1 MVDSMCYNQIMD
13 KNFRVR
19 VSVGL
24 SMFIVALIALYTF
37 NGVPFKIIF
46 ALFAFVSLIEL
57 FSFFRKKAGMLNYVL
72 ALMEILFLIWGAIFV
87 ANTTVSNFWYII
99 LGVPGY
105 DIFAYLFGK
114 LFGGKVFKKS
124 RPFPHISKNKTWEG
138 TILGLTMAIALV
150 TLKMAIWGDFQT
162 DWMYLLC
169 GPLAL
174 IGDLFESF
182 LKRKFDVKD
191 SNEILIKNKFFSKL
205 EMVVGGS
212 EGHGGFLD
220 RIDSTA
226 FACTI
231 LMIISSL

>member
-1 MVDSMCYNQIMD
+1 MD

-19 VSVGL
+19 VSVGVC
-24 SMFIVALIALYTF
+24 MFAVALISLYTF
-37 NGVPFKIIF
+37 NSIPFKIIF
-46 ALFAFVSLIEL
+46 GIFSLVAALEL
-57 FSFFRKKAGMLNYVL
+57 LSFFERKFTIFNGFLSMI
-72 ALMEILFLIWGAIFV
+72 EITFLILGVFFV
-87 ANTTVSNFWYII
+87 INTDLHYFWYII

-114 LFGGKVFKKS
+114 MIGGRIFKKS

-138 TILGLTMAIALV
+138 TILGLTMAIGMV
-150 TLKMAIWGDFQT
+150 AILIAVRGAFAT
-162 DWMYLLC
+162 DYIYLFC

-191 SNEILIKNKFFSKL
+191 SNEILIKNKFFEKL
-205 EMVVGGS
+205 ELVVGGS

-220 RIDSTA
+220 RIDSVA
-226 FACTI
+226 FTCSV
-231 LMIISSL
+231 LFIISLIF

>member
-1 MVDSMCYNQIMD
+1 MD

-19 VSVGL
+19 VMVGI
-24 SMFIVALIALYTF
+24 MMIVVAVIALCTF
-37 NGVPFKIIF
+37 DGKPFKILFGLF
-46 ALFAFVSLIEL
+46 ALVAMIEL
-57 FSFFRKKAGMLNYVL
+57 LSFFKKKTGGLNRFL
-72 ALMEILFLIWGAIFV
+72 AILEIVFLIWGTLYV
-87 ANTTVSNFWYII
+87 AGIDVGHFWYVI

-114 LFGGKVFKKS
+114 AFGGKIFGKS

-138 TILGLTMAIALV
+138 TILGLTMSIGMVAILIGF
-150 TLKMAIWGDFQT
+150 MGDFAV
-162 DWMYLLC
+162 DWLYLLC

-174 IGDLFESF
+174 IGDLFESY

-191 SNEILIKNKFFSKL
+191 SNEILIKNRFFEKL
-205 EMVVGGS
+205 ELVVGGS

-220 RIDSTA
+220 RIDSIA

-231 LMIISSL
+231 LLIVSSLF